1 LEATVPNTNAVP
13 PNTNAVATAK
23 AFPTK
28 KMVIENLH

>member
-1 LEATVPNTNAVP
+1 LEATIPNTNAAP

-28 KMVIENLH
+28 KWVIKKLH